1 MKNYA
6 CIAIGIN
13 QYEFIQPLSY
23 AKQDAEALHSFLL
36 NETNFSAEQCLL
48 LTDNNLLPIWEKPTY
63 PSKENIL
70 YLIKDFCQKQ
80 LQKESF
86 LWYFF
91 SGYGV
96 VHQNQDYIMPIDGN
110 PQDPETTG
118 ISITKLLETLKISP
132 TGEVLVMLDIN
143 HNSLM
148 GMDNQVGVQT
158 IEVAREL
165 GIPILMSCSPQQ
177 ISSETSALRLGF
189 FTAAI
194 IEGLRDGKCTTL
206 KELDNFLSNHLP
218 ELSAQYL
225 QPKQNHLI
233 MVNSA
238 EKMNQMIL
246 PQKNHDDS
254 NSTKEKES
262 VIVNSLIA
270 STTKKQILKSVKNP
284 VTNITKINMVNGNK
298 THNHQIESQ
307 INSKNNNVYVKAE
320 MSENIS
326 QNINSDKYFLHKLI
340 VGSSVTFLVLLLGV
354 FLTNKSIFTGKEA
367 VGVATLTTT
376 KTEIEEDVS
385 SEVSLSKL
393 SVVSSPESQSQGKT
407 DIAKEDS
414 RKQEK
419 NQAPANQ
426 LILSEAITE
435 LDSVTA
441 SSFSKAI
448 IKASQISQSDPLYPE
463 AQNQIERWSLT
474 ILDIAIGRALKG
486 DFDGAIN
493 TAKLV
498 PVNVRPIYQEA
509 QLAIAE
515 WQPQITQQKKANKGF
530 NEALLKAAKEK
541 IKPGLASSYIEA
553 INDARKVLP
562 GEPKYEEAQKLI
574 TQWSNTIFSI
584 AKVRAKNNNLS
595 EAILAGELV
604 PYGTPAYGSAQEAL
618 ADWKNQQ
625 KTKKKN

>member
-36 NETNFSAEQCLL
+36 NETNFSPEQCLL
-48 LTDNNLLPIWEKPTY
+48 LTDSNLLPIWEQPTY
-63 PSKENIL
+63 PCKENL
-70 YLIKDFCQKQ
+70 LNLIEDFCQHQ
-80 LQKESF
+80 LQKENF
-86 LWYFF
+86 IWYFF

-96 VHQNQDYIMPIDGN
+96 VYQNQDYIMPIDGN

-118 ISITKLLETLKISP
+118 ISIKKLLETLKIYP
-132 TGEVLVMLDIN
+132 TGQVLVILDVN
-143 HNSLM
+143 HNRLM
-148 GMDNQVGVQT
+148 EMDNQVGVQAA
-158 IEVAREL
+158 EVAREL
-165 GIPILMSCSPQQ
+165 GIPLLMSCCPQQ
-177 ISSETSALRLGF
+177 FSYETSALRLGF

-194 IEGLRDGKCTTL
+194 IEGLRYGKCKTL
-206 KELDNFLSNHLP
+206 KELDSFLSNRLP

-225 QPKQNHLI
+225 QQKQNHLI
-233 MVNSA
+233 MVHSS

-246 PQKNHDDS
+246 PQKNYDDS
-254 NSTKEKES
+254 NSREEEEEES
-262 VIVNSLIA
+262 VIVDSLIA
-270 STTKKQILKSVKNP
+270 STTEKQVIKSVKTP
-284 VTNITKINMVNGNK
+284 LKNITTKINMVNGNK
-298 THNHQIESQ
+298 SHNHNIESQ
-307 INSKNNNVYVKAE
+307 INSQDNIYIKAE

-326 QNINSDKYFLHKLI
+326 QNINSDQYFLQKLI
-340 VGSSVTFLVLLLGV
+340 VGSSLTFLVLLLGV
-354 FLTNKSIFTGKEA
+354 FLTNKSIFTGTQVVDIEA
-367 VGVATLTTT
+367 VPNI
-376 KTEIEEDVS
+376 KMEEDAS
-385 SEVSLSKL
+385 SEVTLSTL
-393 SVVSSPESQSQGKT
+393 PVVSSSEGQSQEKT
-407 DIAKEDS
+407 DIAKENS
-414 RKQEK
+414 GKQEES
-419 NQAPANQ
+419 QTSANQ
-426 LILSEAITE
+426 LILSEAVTE
-435 LDSVTA
+435 LDSVMA

-448 IKASQISQSDPLYPE
+448 IKAAQISQSDPLYPE

-474 ILDIAIGRALKG
+474 ILDIASGRALKG
-486 DFDGAIN
+486 DYDGAIN

-515 WQPQITQQKKANKGF
+515 WQPQVIQQKKANEGF

-562 GEPKYEEAQKLI
+562 GESKYEEAQKLI

-625 KTKKKN
+625 QTKKKN

>member
-23 AKQDAEALHSFLL
+23 AKQDAETLHNFLL

-48 LTDNNLLPIWEKPTY
+48 LTDSNLLPIWEQPTY

-70 YLIKDFCQKQ
+70 DLIEDFCQNQ
-80 LQKESF
+80 LQQENF

-110 PQDPETTG
+110 PKDPEATG
-118 ISITKLLETLKISP
+118 ISITKLLETLKMSP
-132 TGEVLVMLDIN
+132 TGEVLVILDIN
-143 HNSLM
+143 HNHLM

-158 IEVAREL
+158 VEVAREL
-165 GIPILMSCSPQQ
+165 GIPLLMSCSPQQ
-177 ISSETSALRLGF
+177 ISYETSALRLGF

-194 IEGLRDGKCTTL
+194 IEGLRYGKCTIL
-206 KELDNFLSNHLP
+206 KELDDFLSNRLP

-238 EKMNQMIL
+238 EKLNQMIL
-246 PQKNHDDS
+246 PQKNYDDS
-254 NSTKEKES
+254 KSTEEKES
-262 VIVNSLIA
+262 VIVDSLIA
-270 STTKKQILKSVKNP
+270 STTKKQALKSVKTP
-284 VTNITKINMVNGNK
+284 LTDITKVNMVNGNK
-298 THNHQIESQ
+298 SHNQQIESQ
-307 INSKNNNVYVKAE
+307 INSKDIYIKAE

-326 QNINSDKYFLHKLI
+326 QNINSDQYFLQKLI
-340 VGSSVTFLVLLLGV
+340 VGSSLTFLVLLLGV
-354 FLTNKSIFTGKEA
+354 FLTNKSIFTGRQ
-367 VGVATLTTT
+367 VIGVATVPTT
-376 KTEIEEDVS
+376 KTEMEEDAS
-385 SEVSLSKL
+385 SEVTLSTL
-393 SVVSSPESQSQGKT
+393 PVVSSSQGQPKGQT
-407 DIAKEDS
+407 DIAQVIS
-414 RKQEK
+414 IKQEES
-419 NQAPANQ
+419 QDPAKE

-463 AQNQIERWSLT
+463 AQSQIERWSLT
-474 ILDIAIGRALKG
+474 ILDIASGRAFKG
-486 DFDGAIN
+486 DYDSAIN

-498 PVNVRPIYQEA
+498 PINVRPIYQEA

-515 WQPQITQQKKANKGF
+515 WQPQLTQQKKANKGF
-530 NEALLKAAKEK
+530 NEALLKTAKEK

-553 INDARKVLP
+553 ISDARKVLP
-562 GEPKYEEAQKLI
+562 GDPQYEEAQKLI

>member
-6 CIAIGIN
+6 CIAVGIN

-23 AKQDAEALHSFLL
+23 AKQDAEELHSFLL
-36 NETNFSAEQCLL
+36 NETNFSSEQCLL
-48 LTDNNLLPIWEKPTY
+48 LTESNLLPIWEQPTY

-70 YLIKDFCQKQ
+70 DLIEDFCQNQ
-80 LQKESF
+80 LQKENF

-96 VHQNQDYIMPIDGN
+96 VHQNQDYMMPIDGN
-110 PQDPETTG
+110 PKDPETTG
-118 ISITKLLETLKISP
+118 ISITKLLETLTMSP
-132 TGEVLVMLDIN
+132 TGEVLVILDIN
-143 HNSLM
+143 HNHLM

-158 IEVAREL
+158 VEVAREL
-165 GIPILMSCSPQQ
+165 EIPLLMSCSPQQ

-194 IEGLRDGKCTTL
+194 IEGLRYRKCTTL
-206 KELDNFLSNHLP
+206 KELDNFLSNRLP
-218 ELSAQYL
+218 ELSTQYL

-238 EKMNQMIL
+238 EKMNRTIL
-246 PQKNHDDS
+246 PQKIYDDS

-262 VIVNSLIA
+262 LIVDSLVA
-270 STTKKQILKSVKNP
+270 STTKKQILKSVKTP
-284 VTNITKINMVNGNK
+284 LTNITKIDMVNGNK
-298 THNHQIESQ
+298 SHNHQIESQ
-307 INSKNNNVYVKAE
+307 INSKNNIYIKAE

-326 QNINSDKYFLHKLI
+326 QNINSDKYFLQKLI
-340 VGSSVTFLVLLLGV
+340 VGSSLTFLVLLLGV
-354 FLTNKSIFTGKEA
+354 FLTNKPIFTGTQA
-367 VGVATLTTT
+367 VGVGTLPGT
-376 KTEIEEDVS
+376 KTEMEEDAS
-385 SEVSLSKL
+385 SEVTLSTL
-393 SVVSSPESQSQGKT
+393 PVVSSSESQSQEKT
-407 DIAKEDS
+407 DIAKEGS
-414 RKQEK
+414 GKQEE

-474 ILDIAIGRALKG
+474 ILDIASGRALKG

-493 TAKLV
+493 TAELV
-498 PVNVRPIYQEA
+498 PMNVRPIYQEA

-515 WQPQITQQKKANKGF
+515 WQPQVIQQKKANKGF
-530 NEALLKAAKEK
+530 NEALLKTAKEK

-553 INDARKVLP
+553 ISDARKVLP

-574 TQWSNTIFSI
+574 AQWSNTIFSI

-595 EAILAGELV
+595 EAILAVELV
-604 PYGTPAYGSAQEAL
+604 PYGTPAYESAQQAL
-618 ADWKNQQ
+618 ASWKNQQ

>member
-23 AKQDAEALHSFLL
+23 AKQDAEGLHSFLL

-48 LTDNNLLPIWEKPTY
+48 LTDSNLLPICEQPTY
-63 PSKENIL
+63 PCKKNL
-70 YLIKDFCQKQ
+70 LNLIEDFCQNQ
-80 LQKESF
+80 LQKENF

-118 ISITKLLETLKISP
+118 ISIKKLLETLKISS
-132 TGEVLVMLDIN
+132 TGEVLVILDIN
-143 HNSLM
+143 HNRLM

-158 IEVAREL
+158 VEVAREL
-165 GIPILMSCSPQQ
+165 EIPLLMSCGPQQ
-177 ISSETSALRLGF
+177 VSYETSALRLGF
-189 FTAAI
+189 FTATI
-194 IEGLRDGKCTTL
+194 IEGLRYGKCKTL
-206 KELDNFLSNHLP
+206 KELDDFLSNRLP

-233 MVNSA
+233 VVNSA

-246 PQKNHDDS
+246 PLKNYDDS
-254 NSTKEKES
+254 NSTEEKEG
-262 VIVNSLIA
+262 VIVDSLIA
-270 STTKKQILKSVKNP
+270 STTKKQVLKSVKTP
-284 VTNITKINMVNGNK
+284 LTNITKINMVNGNK
-298 THNHQIESQ
+298 SHNHNIESQ
-307 INSKNNNVYVKAE
+307 INSKNNNTYIKAE

-326 QNINSDKYFLHKLI
+326 QNINYDRYFLQKLI
-340 VGSSVTFLVLLLGV
+340 VGSSLTFLVLLLGV
-354 FLTNKSIFTGKEA
+354 FLTNKSIFTGTQA
-367 VGVATLTTT
+367 VDVGTVPNM
-376 KTEIEEDVS
+376 KVEEDAS
-385 SEVSLSKL
+385 SEVTLSTL
-393 SVVSSPESQSQGKT
+393 PVTSSSEGQSKEKT
-407 DIAKEDS
+407 YIAKEES
-414 RKQEK
+414 GKQEES
-419 NQAPANQ
+419 QAPANQ
-426 LILSEAITE
+426 LILSEALTE
-435 LDSVTA
+435 LDSVMA

-448 IKASQISQSDPLYPE
+448 IKAAQISQSDPLYPE

-474 ILDIAIGRALKG
+474 ILDIASGRALKG
-486 DFDGAIN
+486 DYDSAIN

-515 WQPQITQQKKANKGF
+515 WQPQVTQQKKANKGF
-530 NEALLKAAKEK
+530 NEALLKTAKEK

-562 GEPKYEEAQKLI
+562 GEPQYEEAQKLI

-584 AKVRAKNNNLS
+584 AKLRAKNNNLS

-604 PYGTPAYGSAQEAL
+604 PDGTPAYGAAQEAL
-618 ADWKNQQ
+618 ADWKKQQ
-625 KTKKKN
+625 QTNKKN

>member
-48 LTDNNLLPIWEKPTY
+48 LTDSNLLPIWEQPTY

-70 YLIKDFCQKQ
+70 DLIEDFCQKQ
-80 LQKESF
+80 LQKENF

-96 VHQNQDYIMPIDGN
+96 VHRKQDYIMPIDGN
-110 PQDPETTG
+110 PKDPEATG
-118 ISITKLLETLKISP
+118 ISITKLLETLKMSP

-158 IEVAREL
+158 VEVAREL
-165 GIPILMSCSPQQ
+165 GIPLLMSCSPQQ
-177 ISSETSALRLGF
+177 ISDETSALRLGF

-194 IEGLRDGKCTTL
+194 IEGLRYGKCTTL
-206 KELDNFLSNHLP
+206 KELDNFLSNRLP

-233 MVNSA
+233 IVNSA

-246 PQKNHDDS
+246 PQKNYDDS
-254 NSTKEKES
+254 NSTEEKES
-262 VIVNSLIA
+262 LIVDSLIT
-270 STTKKQILKSVKNP
+270 STTKKQVLKSVKTP
-284 VTNITKINMVNGNK
+284 LKNIAKINMVNGNK
-298 THNHQIESQ
+298 SHNHQIESQ
-307 INSKNNNVYVKAE
+307 INSKNNVYVKAE

-326 QNINSDKYFLHKLI
+326 QHINSDKYFLHKLI
-340 VGSSVTFLVLLLGV
+340 VGSSLTFLVLLLGV
-354 FLTNKSIFTGKEA
+354 FLTNKSIFAGTQA
-367 VGVATLTTT
+367 VGVGNIPTI
-376 KTEIEEDVS
+376 KTEEDDS
-385 SEVSLSKL
+385 SEVTLSTL
-393 SVVSSPESQSQGKT
+393 PVVSSSEGQSQGKT
-407 DIAKEDS
+407 DIAKIS
-414 RKQEK
+414 STKQEES
-419 NQAPANQ
+419 QAPANQ

-474 ILDIAIGRALKG
+474 ILDIASGRALKG

-515 WQPQITQQKKANKGF
+515 WQPQVTQQKKANKGF
-530 NEALLKAAKEK
+530 NEALLKTAKEK

-553 INDARKVLP
+553 INDARKILP
-562 GEPKYEEAQKLI
+562 GEPNYEEAQKLI
-574 TQWSNTIFSI
+574 IQWSNTIFSI

-618 ADWKNQQ
+618 ADWKNQEQ
-625 KTKKKN
+625 TKKKN

>member
-36 NETNFSAEQCLL
+36 NETNFSPEQCLL
-48 LTDNNLLPIWEKPTY
+48 LTDNNLLPISEQPTY
-63 PSKENIL
+63 PHKENIL
-70 YLIKDFCQKQ
+70 ELIKYFCQNK
-80 LQKESF
+80 LQKENF

-96 VHQNQDYIMPIDGN
+96 VHQNKDYIMPIDGN
-110 PQDPETTG
+110 PKDPETTG
-118 ISITKLLETLKISP
+118 ISITKLLETLKMFSK
-132 TGEVLVMLDIN
+132 GEVLVILDIN
-143 HNSLM
+143 HNRLM

-158 IEVAREL
+158 VEVAREL
-165 GIPILMSCSPQQ
+165 EIPLLMSCSPQQ
-177 ISSETSALRLGF
+177 ISYETSALRLGF

-194 IEGLRDGKCTTL
+194 IEGLRYGKCTTL
-206 KELDNFLSNHLP
+206 KELDSFLSNCLP

-225 QPKQNHLI
+225 QPKQNHLL

-246 PQKNHDDS
+246 PQKSYDDYK
-254 NSTKEKES
+254 STEEKES

-270 STTKKQILKSVKNP
+270 STRKKQVLKSPKTPLKKINQ
-284 VTNITKINMVNGNK
+284 INMVNGNK
-298 THNHQIESQ
+298 SHSHEIESQ
-307 INSKNNNVYVKAE
+307 RNSKNNIYINTE
-320 MSENIS
+320 MSESIS
-326 QNINSDKYFLHKLI
+326 QNINSDKYFLQKLI
-340 VGSSVTFLVLLLGV
+340 VGSSLTFLVLLLGV
-354 FLTNKSIFTGKEA
+354 FLTNKSIFTGQQV
-367 VGVATLTTT
+367 VGVATVPTT
-376 KTEIEEDVS
+376 KTDIEEDAS
-385 SEVSLSKL
+385 SEVTLSTL
-393 SVVSSPESQSQGKT
+393 PVVSSSAAQSQEKT
-407 DIAKEDS
+407 DIAQEDS
-414 RKQEK
+414 RKQEES
-419 NQAPANQ
+419 QTPGNQ
-426 LILSEAITE
+426 LILSEAITK
-435 LDSVTA
+435 LDSVSA

-448 IKASQISQSDPLYPE
+448 IKAAQISQSDPLYPE

-474 ILDIAIGRALKG
+474 ILDIASGRALKG

-493 TAKLV
+493 AAKLV
-498 PVNVRPIYQEA
+498 PMNVQPIYQEA
-509 QLAIAE
+509 QLAITE
-515 WQPQITQQKKANKGF
+515 WQPQVTQQKKANKGF
-530 NEALLKAAKEK
+530 NEALLKSAKEK

-604 PYGTPAYGSAQEAL
+604 PYGTPAYESAQEAL

>member
-48 LTDNNLLPIWEKPTY
+48 LTDSNLLPIWEKPTY

-70 YLIKDFCQKQ
+70 DLIEDFCQNQ
-80 LQKESF
+80 LQKENF

-110 PQDPETTG
+110 PRDPENTG

-143 HNSLM
+143 HNHLM

-158 IEVAREL
+158 VEVAREL
-165 GIPILMSCSPQQ
+165 EIPLLMSCSPQQ
-177 ISSETSALRLGF
+177 LSYETSALRLGF
-189 FTAAI
+189 FTGTI
-194 IEGLRDGKCTTL
+194 IEGLRYGKCTTL
-206 KELDNFLSNHLP
+206 KELDNFLSNRLP

-238 EKMNQMIL
+238 EKLNQMIL
-246 PQKNHDDS
+246 PQKNYDDS
-254 NSTKEKES
+254 NSTEEKES
-262 VIVNSLIA
+262 VIVDSLIA
-270 STTKKQILKSVKNP
+270 STTKKQVLKSVKTP
-284 VTNITKINMVNGNK
+284 LTNITKVNMVNGNK
-298 THNHQIESQ
+298 SHNQQIESQ
-307 INSKNNNVYVKAE
+307 INSKNNIYIKAE

-326 QNINSDKYFLHKLI
+326 QNINSDKYFLQKLI
-340 VGSSVTFLVLLLGV
+340 VGSSLTFLVLLLGV
-354 FLTNKSIFTGKEA
+354 FLTNKSIFTGKQ
-367 VGVATLTTT
+367 VGVATVPTT
-376 KTEIEEDVS
+376 KTEMEEDAS
-385 SEVSLSKL
+385 SEVTLSTL
-393 SVVSSPESQSQGKT
+393 PVVSSSEGQSKEQS
-407 DIAKEDS
+407 DIAQDYS
-414 RKQEK
+414 RKQEES
-419 NQAPANQ
+419 QVPANQ

-463 AQNQIERWSLT
+463 AQSQIERWSLT
-474 ILDIAIGRALKG
+474 ILDIASGRAFKG
-486 DFDGAIN
+486 DYDSAIN

-498 PVNVRPIYQEA
+498 PVNVRSIYQEA

-515 WQPQITQQKKANKGF
+515 WQPQVTQQKKANKGF
-530 NEALLKAAKEK
+530 NEALLKTAKEK

-553 INDARKVLP
+553 ISDARKVLP
-562 GEPKYEEAQKLI
+562 GGPKYQEAQKLI
-574 TQWSNTIFSI
+574 TQWSNTILSI

-618 ADWKNQQ
+618 EDWKNQQ
-625 KTKKKN
+625 QTKKKN

>member
-48 LTDNNLLPIWEKPTY
+48 LTDSNLLPIWEQPTY

-70 YLIKDFCQKQ
+70 DLIEDFCQNQ
-80 LQKESF
+80 LQKENF

-118 ISITKLLETLKISP
+118 ISITKLLETLKIYP
-132 TGEVLVMLDIN
+132 TGQVLVILDIN
-143 HNSLM
+143 HNRLM
-148 GMDNQVGVQT
+148 GMDNQVGVQAV
-158 IEVAREL
+158 EVAREL
-165 GIPILMSCSPQQ
+165 GIPLLMSCGPQQ
-177 ISSETSALRLGF
+177 VSYETSVLRLGF

-194 IEGLRDGKCTTL
+194 IEGLRYGKCKTL
-206 KELDNFLSNHLP
+206 KELDNFLSNRLP

-225 QPKQNHLI
+225 QQQNHLI
-233 MVNSA
+233 VVNSA
-238 EKMNQMIL
+238 EKMNQIIL
-246 PQKNHDDS
+246 PEKNYDDS
-254 NSTKEKES
+254 DSTEGKES
-262 VIVNSLIA
+262 VIVDSLIA
-270 STTKKQILKSVKNP
+270 STTKKQVLKSVKTP
-284 VTNITKINMVNGNK
+284 LKNITKINMVNGNK
-298 THNHQIESQ
+298 SHNHNIESQ
-307 INSKNNNVYVKAE
+307 INSKNSIYKKAE

-326 QNINSDKYFLHKLI
+326 QNINSDQYFLQKLI
-340 VGSSVTFLVLLLGV
+340 VGSSLTFLVLLLGV
-354 FLTNKSIFTGKEA
+354 FLTNKSIFTGTQVVDIEA
-367 VGVATLTTT
+367 VPNMKV
-376 KTEIEEDVS
+376 EEDAS
-385 SEVSLSKL
+385 SEVTLSTL
-393 SVVSSPESQSQGKT
+393 PVASSSEGQSEGKT
-407 DIAKEDS
+407 ETAKEDS
-414 RKQEK
+414 GKQEES
-419 NQAPANQ
+419 QAPPNQ
-426 LILSEAITE
+426 LILSEALTE
-435 LDSVTA
+435 LDSVMA

-448 IKASQISQSDPLYPE
+448 IKAAQISQSDPLYPQ

-474 ILDIAIGRALKG
+474 ILDIASGRALKG
-486 DFDGAIN
+486 DYDSAIN

-515 WQPQITQQKKANKGF
+515 WQPQVTQQKKANEGF

-604 PYGTPAYGSAQEAL
+604 PYGTPAYESAQQAL
-618 ADWKNQQ
+618 ENWKKQQ